1 MNNFDWDSNGSLSK
15 ITLKKKKIVVISEEV
30 TQPSLLNFKYQQ
42 DIAIVTYNENHER
55 DCQPFEEYLKKV
67 SNKSTLF
74 RLKKTLLPYQKCSTT
89 I

>member
-1 MNNFDWDSNGSLSK
+1 MNNFDWDSNESVSK

-55 DCQPFEEYLKKV
+55 DC
-67 SNKSTLF
+67 
-74 RLKKTLLPYQKCSTT
+74 
-89 I
+89 